1 MKGTLRAAAVLT
13 IAIGALALGVAAGTA
28 ARSAVTLDF
37 TLLGG
42 EERPGV
48 TMGDRTGPEVCTNDA
63 SGNPVECVAPI
74 GTSTTYGGSDPVR
87 DNGTGAT
94 GTITAACTVMY
105 AGTQTTY
112 VGRPGRAD
120 ATGSEDCSLRFEF
133 PGGDVVYGSLH
144 ESRVLVGNTES
155 NTFAVTMTGGEGRY
169 AGTSGS
175 LLFNESNRW
184 DPPGPIIPARATS
197 GRSGRAALLAGGIRL
212 KLRTSARPLV
222 DVISPGLLAPGN
234 RPVTVRVA
242 VPKGASCTASIT
254 GAKAVTLARAIDA
267 AGKGVVR
274 FAALPAATFSAGT
287 AWKLSTTC
295 NANVGGKAVTLTDT
309 QSFRSFF
316 VLK

>member
-13 IAIGALALGVAAGTA
+13 VAIGALALGVAAGTA

-37 TLLGG
+37 TLLDG

-48 TMGDRTGPEVCTNDA
+48 TMGDRTGPAVCTNDA

-94 GTITAACTVMY
+94 GTVTAACTVMY

-112 VGRPGRAD
+112 AGRPGRAD

-144 ESRVLVGNTES
+144 ESRVLVANMES

-175 LLFNESNRW
+175 LLFSQSNPW
-184 DPPGPIIPARATS
+184 EPPGPILARATS
-197 GRSGRAALLAGGIRL
+197 GRSGRAALLAGGTRL

>member
-1 MKGTLRAAAVLT
+1 MKGTLRATVVLG
-13 IAIGALALGVAAGTA
+13 IAMGALALGVAAGTA
-28 ARSAVTLDF
+28 ARSAATLDF
-37 TLLGG
+37 TLLS
-42 EERPGV
+42 EI
-48 TMGDRTGPEVCTNDA
+48 GDRTVTLGNQTGPPVCTNDA

-74 GTSTTYGGSDPVR
+74 GTSTTSGGSGTVR

-94 GTITAACTVMY
+94 GTLTIACTVMY

-112 VGRPGRAD
+112 AGRPGRHD

-133 PGGDVVYGSLH
+133 PDGDVVYGSLH
-144 ESRVLVGNTES
+144 QTRVLVENTEA

-175 LLFNESNRW
+175 LLFNQSNRW
-184 DPPGPIIPARATS
+184 DPPPPIPARATS
-197 GRSGRAALLAGGIRL
+197 ARSGQAALLAGGIRL
-212 KLRTSARPLV
+212 KFRTSARPLV
-222 DVISPGLLAPGN
+222 DVISPGLLAPSN

-267 AGKGVVR
+267 AGKGAVR
-274 FAALPAATFSAGT
+274 FAALPAATFGAG
-287 AWKLSTTC
+287 ADWKLSTTC

-309 QSFRSFF
+309 QSFRSFS